1 VVFGNISGHVGG
13 GMGPFGPVGG
23 DPHDGFGG
31 SVGYLD
37 IEQVA

>member
-31 SVGYLD
+31 
-37 IEQVA
+37 